1 MASHYIATYGASK
14 FIVQM
19 DTWDSLFVL
28 ILVLLLQSCPG
39 TARQVI
45 KSDCRMDGFTKGF
58 CYEHKLAIV
67 NLPNISLE

>member
-28 ILVLLLQSCPG
+28 ILVLLLQSCLEE
-39 TARQVI
+39 QDKLSKVI
-45 KSDCRMDGFTKGF
+45 VGWMDSLKVS
-58 CYEHKLAIV
+58 AM
-67 NLPNISLE
+67 NIN